1 LEFGWRTERF
11 LQERIADKKSICGGG
26 IMTSDPVC
34 GMKVDDNRN
43 EFHTQFA
50 GKKYF
55 FCSEECR
62 KEFEAE
68 PDAYVEEAAA

>member
-1 LEFGWRTERF
+1 MST
-11 LQERIADKKSICGGG
+11 
-26 IMTSDPVC
+26 DPVC
-34 GMKVDDNRN
+34 GMRVDDRRT

-55 FCSEECR
+55 FCSDERR

-68 PDAYVEEAAA
+68 PDAYVETAAA

>member
-1 LEFGWRTERF
+1 
-11 LQERIADKKSICGGG
+11 
-26 IMTSDPVC
+26 
-34 GMKVDDNRN
+34 MKVDDNRN

>member
-1 LEFGWRTERF
+1 
-11 LQERIADKKSICGGG
+11 
-26 IMTSDPVC
+26 MDPVC
-34 GMKVDDNRN
+34 GMQVDERS

-62 KEFEAE
+62 QEFEAE
-68 PDAYVEEAAA
+68 PDGFVETAA